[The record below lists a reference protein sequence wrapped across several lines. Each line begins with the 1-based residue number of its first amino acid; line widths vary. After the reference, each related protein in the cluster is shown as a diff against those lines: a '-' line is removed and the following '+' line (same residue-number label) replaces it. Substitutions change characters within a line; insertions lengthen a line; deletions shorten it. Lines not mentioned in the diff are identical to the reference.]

1 MRSPVQGVMSP
12 FADTLRSLRF
22 RRGLRQQ
29 DLAELLDCDR
39 SYLSALENDL
49 KHPPSAAFVHELSS
63 ALSLSDEEAAA
74 LEGARARSRRHYVVP
89 ADTPMQTYEFVFQ
102 LFARLEGLSALQI
115 QAMCAVLQLG
125 AAPGSVSS
133 VAADGRIRRSD
144 RQIKVQEVPM

>member
-1 MRSPVQGVMSP
+1 
-12 FADTLRSLRF
+12 
-22 RRGLRQQ
+22 
-29 DLAELLDCDR
+29 
-39 SYLSALENDL
+39 
-49 KHPPSAAFVHELSS
+49 
-63 ALSLSDEEAAA
+63 
-74 LEGARARSRRHYVVP
+74 
-89 ADTPMQTYEFVFQ
+89 MQTYEFVFQ